1 MRTGI
6 KKSGFARRGL
16 TAVGGLSVIGG
27 LLIGMAAP
35 ASAAISG
42 ESISPA
48 TWAAGAQDAAVV
60 TWTESSSSSNTAAF
74 NNTDPSLGGNFISV
88 EVGWGWVLT
97 GANPTG
103 TPVPY
108 AATWDGTA
116 KTYTCAT
123 IGVVFASS
131 GFSNTTSSSGSG
143 AQCLVRRSSAYSG
156 NPGQQVVLANIG
168 SGNNFNFT
176 GSASISVTFPSGK
189 VTAPSAGPAS
199 DTWRIVSLTQA
210 NTVTVTT
217 TVPALDSNGNPLALI
232 TIDIDPNGGTCK
244 TAKVTGYEGTW
255 GVAPDRFNCT
265 RGVDILTGYNT
276 SADGSGISI
285 APEGNIHFTG
295 DNRVY
300 AQWFDPRTQ
309 AIPAGP
315 VRNVV
320 ATSKWSRVQVNW
332 DAPLEQGSFPVTNY
346 LVQAT
351 PGRSVCITRLTDK
364 KLTQCSFNNLTP
376 GTKYTFKAQAL
387 TQAGWGEM
395 SVASNQAAPYEVRA
409 TGSDRKKGG
418 LFQLFKSEAKVSGTA
433 KGYPAGTRIHSWYK
447 LGDGA
452 WAEGSEVKSDA
463 SGNFKWSKKFERKYD
478 GTTIQVQ
485 FSAEPLGSPW
495 IKNAKYNSES
505 MDFSN
510 IVTVGKAK

>member
-1 MRTGI
+1 MGTGI
-6 KKSGFARRGL
+6 KKSGFARSGL
-16 TAVGGLSVIGG
+16 TALAGLAVVAGSLAGATA
-27 LLIGMAAP
+27 LAP
-35 ASAAISG
+35 AAAAAETITVAP
-42 ESISPA
+42 SPY
-48 TWAAGAQDAAVV
+48 TDPTLPLVV
-60 TWTESSSSSNTAAF
+60 TVNGFANMAGGSSNA
-74 NNTDPSLGGNFISV
+74 SV
-88 EVGWGWVLT
+88 YIYTLT
-97 GANPTG
+97 FPNMTG
-103 TPVPY
+103 SKPAGRTGC
-108 AATWDGTA
+108 GT
-116 KTYTCAT
+116 
-123 IGVVFASS
+123 
-131 GFSNTTSSSGSG
+131 
-143 AQCLVRRSSAYSG
+143 
-156 NPGQQVVLANIG
+156 G
-168 SGNNFNFT
+168 SGNTGVAFT
-176 GSASISVTFPSGK
+176 RT
-189 VTAPSAGPAS
+189 AGPA
-199 DTWRIVSLTQA
+199 VSPIPNGGTYSSVTYPACEWVSSTQFRF
-210 NTVTVTT
+210 VYE
-217 TVPALDSNGNPLALI
+217 VPANQTLLNSTSVVDLTFDAGVLAAPVSGTYSTVFTAGANNQWALSTWCFQDCPVDYVAGAAPTLI
-232 TIDIDPNGGTCK
+232 TIDIDANGGICK
-244 TAKVTGYEGTW
+244 TSKVTGPQGTW